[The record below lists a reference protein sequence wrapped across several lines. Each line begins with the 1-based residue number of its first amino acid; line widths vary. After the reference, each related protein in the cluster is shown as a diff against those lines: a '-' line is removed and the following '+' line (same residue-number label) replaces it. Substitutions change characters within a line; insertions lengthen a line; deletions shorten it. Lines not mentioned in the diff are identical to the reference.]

1 MQRTEDIVELNA
13 ITADAVVLPV
23 ATNAGIRLDVMRLDK
38 IDAVISGNKWFKLR
52 YYLEQSISEGRKTLV
67 SFGGAYSNHIVAVA
81 AAASRL
87 GISSVGY
94 IRGERPA
101 QLSPTLHDAEAMG
114 MLLHF
119 LNRNDFQRTE
129 DPAFL
134 EQLAQVHL
142 DACIIPMGGAGPAG
156 IQGAASIAQCINMRD
171 YTHVCC
177 TVGTGTMAAG
187 LLSATKPGQA
197 LFAFPV
203 LKGFS
208 NWKPP
213 IAASD
218 ERGSW
223 NIITGF
229 EFGGYAKHPDRLLQF
244 MNEWYA
250 TTGIPSDFVYTGK
263 LFYGIIESIKA
274 GLFPDGSRILA
285 IHSGGLQGNR
295 SLAKGQ
301 LIF

>member
-23 ATNAGIRLDVMRLDK
+23 ATNAGICLDVMRLDK

-52 YYLEQSISEGRKTLV
+52 YYLNEAISLRRKTLL

-87 GISSVGY
+87 GLASVGY
-94 IRGERPA
+94 IRGEKPA
-101 QLSPTLHDAEAMG
+101 ALSPTLRDAEDMG

-119 LNRNDFQRTE
+119 LNRKEFQRTE
-129 DPAFL
+129 DAAFL
-134 EQLAQVHL
+134 KDLAKHHQ
-142 DACIIPMGGAGPAG
+142 DACIIPAGGAGPAG
-156 IQGAASIAQCINMRD
+156 IRGAASIAQYIDMQK

-177 TVGTGTMAAG
+177 AMGTGTMANG
-187 LLSATKPGQA
+187 LLSATSQGQKIC
-197 LFAFPV
+197 AFPV
-203 LKGFS
+203 LKGFE
-208 NWKPP
+208 NWQP
-213 IAASD
+213 AATASD
-218 ERGSW
+218 VPGTLQ
-223 NIITGF
+223 IISGF

-244 MNEWYA
+244 MNEWY
-250 TTGIPSDFVYTGK
+250 TNTGIPSDFVYTGK
-263 LFYGIIESIKA
+263 LFYGITETIKA
-274 GLFPDGSRILA
+274 GRFPGGSRILA

-295 SLAKGQ
+295 SLGKDQ